1 MLLWF
6 LRIITARYDVS
17 LLCFLY
23 ILLPPS
29 SSFVLSGRFRS
40 SHSNP
45 TLPNFPPL
53 PTARN
58 KNSPRHSCL
67 SPIDAKVWCGVGS
80 DGDDSTTKYLDQD
93 GNPYVVACCREDF
106 CRSAQHLTNHTLFSV
121 EGLFRTLLSLLP
133 NPEPIT
139 LPTSFLFF
147 EFRSH
152 FGRFHW
158 NFWILIII
166 LDWLFS
172 TDPESGDSS
181 FLGFGTWELAL
192 IIGIPI
198 AVAIVF
204 VMILFSVRHQR
215 RRRMVNRRMVDTEN
229 NMDSA
234 DVPILG

>member
-1 MLLWF
+1 MTF
-6 LRIITARYDVS
+6 
-17 LLCFLY
+17 LCFVFFIFFFRLLLLLLSLAVSVPHTQ
-23 ILLPPS
+23 ILP
-29 SSFVLSGRFRS
+29 FRTS
-40 SHSNP
+40 
-45 TLPNFPPL
+45 PPL

-139 LPTSFLFF
+139 HPTSFLFF

-152 FGRFHW
+152 FGRFH
-158 NFWILIII
+158 
-166 LDWLFS
+166 
-172 TDPESGDSS
+172 
-181 FLGFGTWELAL
+181 
-192 IIGIPI
+192 
-198 AVAIVF
+198 
-204 VMILFSVRHQR
+204 
-215 RRRMVNRRMVDTEN
+215 
-229 NMDSA
+229 
-234 DVPILG
+234 

>member
-1 MLLWF
+1 MLC
-6 LRIITARYDVS
+6 V
-17 LLCFLY
+17 LY

-29 SSFVLSGRFRS
+29 SSIVLSGRFRS

-139 LPTSFLFF
+139 LPTSFFI
-147 EFRSH
+147 FRISISFWSISLKLLDFNYH
-152 FGRFHW
+152 IRLIVSNRSGEWRQQLSWFWYLGTGTHHW
-158 NFWILIII
+158 NSHSRRHRVC
-166 LDWLFS
+166 D
-172 TDPESGDSS
+172 DP
-181 FLGFGTWELAL
+181 L
-192 IIGIPI
+192 
-198 AVAIVF
+198 
-204 VMILFSVRHQR
+204 
-215 RRRMVNRRMVDTEN
+215 
-229 NMDSA
+229 
-234 DVPILG
+234 